1 MNDETTVHYAVLIR
15 VEKDEK
21 AVNKPSRGGMLYETY
36 RSSSETSR
44 DCPKKGTR
52 LTEREYRQMYPLL
65 DIRWK
70 FDRAADLKTGKI
82 YPI

>member
-1 MNDETTVHYAVLIR
+1 MNDEPTTVHYAVLIR
-15 VEKDEK
+15 VEKNEK
-21 AVNKPSRGGMLYETY
+21 AVNKPSRGGMLYETW

-65 DIRWK
+65 SIRWK
-70 FDRAADLKTGKI
+70 FDLAADVTGKI